1 MLINCPECGHIV
13 SDKAEIC
20 PNCGIK
26 IAGNITA
33 ELPKDDE
40 TKESGQENDGNDGN
54 KGNGRNG
61 YVTLLVILVV
71 TILIC
76 GTAYYIYERINE
88 GEETNAYA
96 EAIQSKDTLLLES
109 FLLKYKDAP
118 QEHKDSITTLLNTL
132 REEEND
138 WQSAKASGSR
148 EIMQRYI
155 DEHPRTSHALEA
167 ESILDSLDYIRA
179 DRKHTKEAYEGYL
192 TLHPNGK
199 YALLVQDAIDDEKKK
214 EANEEE
220 TTMAR
225 SACKRFFQA
234 INAKDEDK
242 LLETVSEPLTPFL
255 GKAGATKD
263 DVVTFMNKIYKSDF
277 TNMNFYIQD
286 DFTLTKDQSEDG
298 TYSYKAHFT
307 VLQKIERKEDPKQK
321 EARFGVTMGLTPDF
335 TINKL
340 SMERR

>member
-1 MLINCPECGHIV
+1 M
-13 SDKAEIC
+13 
-20 PNCGIK
+20 
-26 IAGNITA
+26 
-33 ELPKDDE
+33 
-40 TKESGQENDGNDGN
+40 
-54 KGNGRNG
+54 
-61 YVTLLVILVV
+61 
-71 TILIC
+71 
-76 GTAYYIYERINE
+76 
-88 GEETNAYA
+88 
-96 EAIQSKDTLLLES
+96 QSKDTMMLEAYLLRYS
-109 FLLKYKDAP
+109 NAP
-118 QEHKDSITTLLNTL
+118 QEHKDSITTLLTIL
-132 REEEND
+132 KEEEND

-155 DEHPRTSHALEA
+155 DEHPRTAHALEA
-167 ESILDSLDYIRA
+167 ESILDSLDYIKA
-179 DRKHTKEAYEGYL
+179 QRKQTKEAYEGYL

-225 SACKRFFQA
+225 STCKRFFQA

-242 LLETVSEPLTPFL
+242 LLETVTEPLTPFL

-263 DVVTFMNKIYKSDF
+263 DVVTFMHKIYKSDF

-286 DFTLTKDQSEDG
+286 DFTLTKDTSEDG

-307 VLQKIERKEDPKQK
+307 VVQKIERKDEKK
-321 EARFGVTMGLTPDF
+321 EASFGVTMGLTPDF